1 MKKTLALILM
11 TVIALTI
18 FTGCGDPVYDDFENF
33 LNVEMTEVNA
43 NYTKITEE
51 AGKWG
56 EFTDLAQLEASL
68 KDVMLPL
75 VDESMAKLETIN
87 PATEEVQEIKAKY
100 VKVMEAYKEG
110 LTLILEGVQE
120 QDEAKQNA
128 GAEKISEGIAY
139 LDEYNA
145 ALEAAAAEYG
155 AEIEY

>member
-1 MKKTLALILM
+1 
-11 TVIALTI
+11 
-18 FTGCGDPVYDDFENF
+18 
-33 LNVEMTEVNA
+33 
-43 NYTKITEE
+43 
-51 AGKWG
+51 
-56 EFTDLAQLEASL
+56 
-68 KDVMLPL
+68 
-75 VDESMAKLETIN
+75 MAKLETIN